1 MVSRKATMRSRSTA
15 TNRYDDIFALCL
27 TLVNKPFPPS
37 LPPNINR
44 RKLFALPSD
53 NISSFRLSISLDPLS
68 TLSLS
73 PSIYILAFTLV
84 LWNRDN
90 GRRQVFYD
98 NSGCFGGEDVRKRN
112 KSVSNAPQHETF
124 SSRERRGMH
133 ANSSREKL
141 SFARSEKVARVGAAS
156 FRWILVS
163 SRSILSFSVVAKVS
177 SVPGNETVE
186 NSARFHFSKGFVFV
200 DYDHEAG
207 TWVNTDSFAFSCRAS
222 AEKKDGAEGR
232 GGRRRKEK
240 RDGKSRG
247 FDFNETR
254 EASRTNRD

>member
-1 MVSRKATMRSRSTA
+1 M
-15 TNRYDDIFALCL
+15 
-27 TLVNKPFPPS
+27 
-37 LPPNINR
+37 
-44 RKLFALPSD
+44 
-53 NISSFRLSISLDPLS
+53 
-68 TLSLS
+68 
-73 PSIYILAFTLV
+73 
-84 LWNRDN
+84 
-90 GRRQVFYD
+90 
-98 NSGCFGGEDVRKRN
+98 RKRN

-141 SFARSEKVARVGAAS
+141 SFARSEKVARVGAAF

-163 SRSILSFSVVAKVS
+163 SRSILSLSVVAKVS

-222 AEKKDGAEGR
+222 AEKKDGA
-232 GGRRRKEK
+232 GGREGEGGGGEK
-240 RDGKSRG
+240 RNGTVKAAVLIS
-247 FDFNETR
+247 TKR
-254 EASRTNRD
+254 ERHRERIEIKRARR

>member
-1 MVSRKATMRSRSTA
+1 MPRNT
-15 TNRYDDIFALCL
+15 
-27 TLVNKPFPPS
+27 
-37 LPPNINR
+37 
-44 RKLFALPSD
+44 KLF
-53 NISSFRLSISLDPLS
+53 R
-68 TLSLS
+68 
-73 PSIYILAFTLV
+73 V
-84 LWNRDN
+84 
-90 GRRQVFYD
+90 G
-98 NSGCFGGEDVRKRN
+98 
-112 KSVSNAPQHETF
+112 
-124 SSRERRGMH
+124 RGMH

-163 SRSILSFSVVAKVS
+163 SRSILSLSLSVVAKVS